1 MKYLNV
7 LSITLLLI
15 TFNAFADS
23 PTQKITG
30 TQEIARLQD
39 LELQDLENFQEQ
51 QLNRE
56 SKLAISKNNNSNLSN
71 EEIVSSLND
80 LKKNNLEKTFAIN
93 NFFILM
99 SAILVIFMQAG
110 FAMLEAGF
118 NAAKNVINIL
128 CKNLLDMCVGI
139 LLFYFIGYK
148 LMYPGE
154 TANSIISF
162 NGFFSN
168 GIEKTQDLTKLHPYT
183 DLLFQIAFAATAAT
197 IVSGA
202 VAGRLKFAGYLTYSA
217 ILTGLIYPIS
227 GFWKWGGGWL
237 ETIGFHDFAGS
248 VVVHALGGFAGL
260 AGAIILGPRIGRFVS
275 HNGISSKMPGHSLAM
290 AALGAFILFVG
301 WFGFNPGSQLAIV
314 GIENTS
320 KVMSIA
326 LNTALSAAAG
336 SIVALGIG
344 WYRKNKP
351 EVALG
356 LNGMLAGLVGITA
369 SCDCVSTRS
378 SIVIGGISGI
388 LVFVGIE
395 LLEKVKIDDPVGAW
409 PVHGLCGIWGGIA
422 AGIFGPHSLL
432 IQVIGS
438 VAISIWALITM
449 TIVFKALQKINML
462 RVSEEEE
469 LLGLD
474 ITEHGEEAYQGFFGN
489 KYNEQ
494 NFNDDE
500 VFLDRRSN
508 FSEYRM

>member
-1 MKYLNV
+1 MKFLITYLLTTLLILNV
-7 LSITLLLI
+7 FTLN
-15 TFNAFADS
+15 TYADPAS
-23 PTQKITG
+23 NVEEIEKYQK
-30 TQEIARLQD
+30 
-39 LELQDLENFQEQ
+39 LE
-51 QLNRE
+51 E
-56 SKLAISKNNNSNLSN
+56 SGEKKLAILKSTKAAPSN
-71 EEIVSSLND
+71 EEIANSLNT
-80 LKKNNLEKTFAIN
+80 LKQNSLERTFAIN
-93 NFFILM
+93 NFFVLM

-118 NAAKNVINIL
+118 NAAKNVVNIL

-154 TANSIISF
+154 TTNSIISF
-162 NGFFSN
+162 SGFFSS
-168 GIEKTQDLTKLHPYT
+168 GTESTQDLAKLHPYT

-237 ETIGFHDFAGS
+237 ESIGFHDFAGS
-248 VVVHALGGFAGL
+248 IVVHALGGFAGL

-275 HNGISSKMPGHSLAM
+275 NNGVSSKMPGHSLAM

-314 GIENTS
+314 GFENTS
-320 KVMSIA
+320 QVMSIA

-344 WYRKNKP
+344 WYRKSKP

-369 SCDCVSTRS
+369 CCDCVTTSS
-378 SIVIGGISGI
+378 SIIIGGISGI
-388 LVFVGIE
+388 LVFLGIA
-395 LLEKVKIDDPVGAW
+395 LLEKAKIDDPVGAW

-422 AGIFGPHSLL
+422 TGIFGPHSLMAQ
-432 IQVIGS
+432 IIGS
-438 VAISIWALITM
+438 MAISIWALCTM
-449 TIVFKALQKINML
+449 SIVFIVLRKINML

-489 KYNEQ
+489 QYIESNY
-494 NFNDDE
+494 NDDE
-500 VFLDRRSN
+500 TFLDKRDNYSG
-508 FSEYRM
+508 YRM